1 MTDPILI
8 ERAGEIATVIINRPE
23 KRNALNLAAW
33 RQLGEA
39 FTALSTEDEL
49 RCVVIRGAGEDAF
62 AAGADISG
70 FETERSNLEQVKHYS
85 AVLDTSLHAIAAC
98 RHPTVAMIRGFCLGG
113 GFELAT
119 CCDLRIAG
127 ESAKVGIPVKSM
139 GLYLGYEMMEALIA
153 VAGHPTALEIVLEGR
168 VYGAREAYEKG
179 LVNRVVADAELGREA
194 YATAARIA
202 EGAPLSARWHK
213 RAARRL
219 AEHTPLTQAEIE
231 DSHSYAESEDYKAA
245 YRAFLAKEKPR
256 FKGR

>member
-1 MTDPILI
+1 MTDPILV
-8 ERAGEIATVIINRPE
+8 ERAGEIATVVLNRPE

-33 RQLGEA
+33 RRLGEA
-39 FTALSTEDEL
+39 FVALSADDGL
-49 RCVVIRGAGEDAF
+49 RCVIIRGAGKEAF

-70 FETERSNLEQVKHYS
+70 FETERSNLAQVKHYS
-85 AVLDTSLHAIAAC
+85 EALDASLTAIAEC

-119 CCDLRIAG
+119 CCDLRVAS
-127 ESAKVGIPVKSM
+127 ETTRLGIPVKRM
-139 GLYLGYEMMEALIA
+139 GLYLGYDMMESLIA
-153 VAGHPTALEIVLEGR
+153 VAGRPTALEIVLEGR
-168 VYGAREAYEKG
+168 VYDAREAYEKG
-179 LVNRVVADAELGREA
+179 LVNRVVADAELEREA
-194 YATAARIA
+194 YATAERIA

-219 AEHTPLTQAEIE
+219 ADHTPLTAAEIE
-231 DSHSYAESEDYKAA
+231 GAHAYAESEDYKAA

>member
-1 MTDPILI
+1 MAEPILI
-8 ERAGEIATVIINRPE
+8 ERADAIATVIINRPE
-23 KRNALNLAAW
+23 KRNALNLRTWQKVA
-33 RQLGEA
+33 ET
-39 FTALSTEDEL
+39 FSALSQEDDL
-49 RCVVIRGAGEDAF
+49 RCIVIRGAGIEAF

-70 FETERSNLEQVKHYS
+70 FETERSNIAQVKHYS
-85 AVLDTSLHAIAAC
+85 DVTHAALQAIADC

-119 CCDLRIAG
+119 YCDLRIA
-127 ESAKVGIPVKSM
+127 SDNARLGIPVKLM
-139 GLYLGYEMMEALIA
+139 GLYLGYEMFGSLIS
-153 VAGHPTALEIVLEGR
+153 VVGQSTALEIVLEGR
-168 VYGAREAYEKG
+168 VYDAREAYAKG
-179 LVNRVVADAELGREA
+179 MVNRVVPDGDLEREA

-219 AEHTPLTQAEIE
+219 AQHTPPTAAEIE
-231 DSHSYAESEDYKAA
+231 HSFSYAESEDYKAA